1 MKTIAVATLTKLRKQ
16 ALDCMNRAAELGESR
31 GVITYFDGK
40 FTAYGE
46 LLGLLAEATDAQPP
60 RSDERAYDAPAAG
73 TIRVQ
78 IGISD
83 HSEAVLD
90 IHIAEDGL
98 GGIDQPTKREPTAR
112 EMDLIAS
119 ALRGSGYQFN
129 STLI

>member
-1 MKTIAVATLTKLRKQ
+1 MAGGLAWRFCDCGVCVCATFRAKTGARQEKSCGSAKQ
-16 ALDCMNRAAELGESR
+16 HGYKSGKKRA
-31 GVITYFDGK
+31 
-40 FTAYGE
+40 
-46 LLGLLAEATDAQPP
+46 